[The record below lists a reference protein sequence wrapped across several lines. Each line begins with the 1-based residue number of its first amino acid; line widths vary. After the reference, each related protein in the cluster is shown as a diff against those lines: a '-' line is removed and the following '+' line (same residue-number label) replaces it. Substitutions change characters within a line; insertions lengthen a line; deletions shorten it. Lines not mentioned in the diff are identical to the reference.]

1 MSNLS
6 TSPAVPD
13 AGAGPPIVGLGTR
26 HSGDDEIGLALVSA
40 LSRSPGFHPRCVLLE
55 SADAATVATMLLEW
69 DRAVVLVD
77 AADMRLAPGESR
89 CFSDREASVLIRT
102 SSVSTHGLGLAEG
115 LGIAR
120 ALGFDHPVRIFGVQ
134 PFDLSPGRGL
144 SRGIEDRFPLLL
156 EALVRECASDPLFQE
171 PE

>member
-1 MSNLS
+1 MSSLS
-6 TSPAVPD
+6 TSPALPE
-13 AGAGPPIVGLGTR
+13 AGAGPRIVGLGTR

-40 LSRSPGFHPRCVLLE
+40 LSREPAFVSRCVLME
-55 SADAATVATMLLEW
+55 SADAATVALSLLEW
-69 DRAVVLVD
+69 DRPVVLVD
-77 AADMRLAPGESR
+77 AADMRLAPGECRS
-89 CFSDREASVLIRT
+89 FSEREASLLIRT

-144 SRGIEDRFPLLL
+144 SHDMEARFPLLL
-156 EALVRECASDPLFQE
+156 AELARECASGPSS
-171 PE
+171 PPPA